1 MRHSYQ
7 GGSCEPAGAM
17 LVSHDN
23 RRRIGRKMH
32 PYRAVFRGRALR
44 TRMSAKILGG
54 KYASARPGC
63 CHYDDLG
70 LLLHSVGARVGP
82 DRRLSFRISVLSSRM
97 VPSRLGIDDPRSLHS
112 VLLWRILLSS
122 GLRALSAR
130 RRFASGTS
138 STLFAARVV
147 VVARCA
153 LCSCAVLG
161 KAGLRMTR
169 WCSAKL
175 RFGPPTNQVREWSAP
190 SSYPARS

>member
-1 MRHSYQ
+1 MAFKRST
-7 GGSCEPAGAM
+7 
-17 LVSHDN
+17 DN

-32 PYRAVFRGRALR
+32 PDRAVFRGRTLR

-54 KYASARPGC
+54 KYASARSGC
-63 CHYDDLG
+63 SHYDDIG

-82 DRRLSFRISVLSSRM
+82 DRRLSLRISVLSSRM

-112 VLLWRILLSS
+112 VLLWLLSS
-122 GLRALSAR
+122 GLRALSGR

-175 RFGPPTNQVREWSAP
+175 QFGPPTNQVREWSAP